1 MYIKVENI
9 SKYNDDNHNKNI
21 ILDNIN
27 FQVNKGEFVCLFGPS
42 GSGKSTLLN
51 ILAGFEKPSEGSV
64 TFSDKEL
71 SQSTIKQI
79 SIFEN
84 YPLPSWLT
92 VEENIKLALEGKVK
106 INQDI
111 INKFLQILNLSTY
124 AQSVTATLPEEIKQK
139 VILTQNLTLNPDIIL
154 MDEPFKRLDLLAK
167 IKLQEDFKKLCQKC
181 QLTVIFITSDIDEA
195 IFLADRIVLMT
206 PNPGKIKKI
215 IPVSIGQRKVHN
227 SYDFLKIRDHIIW
240 EFKEEAEDSI
250 EYYI

>member
-1 MYIKVENI
+1 MYIKIENI
-9 SKYNDDNHNKNI
+9 SKYADNNHNNTV

-27 FQVNKGEFVCLFGPS
+27 FHVTKGEFVCLFGPS

-71 SQSTIKQI
+71 PQSTVKQI

-84 YPLPSWLT
+84 YPLPGWLT
-92 VEENIKLALEGKVK
+92 VEENIKLALDGKVK
-106 INQDI
+106 INKDI
-111 INKFLQILNLSTY
+111 INHYLQIFNLSTY
-124 AQSVTATLPEEIKQK
+124 AKSLTDTLPEDIKQK
-139 VILTQNLTLNPDIIL
+139 VILTQNLALNPDIIL

-181 QLTVIFITSDIDEA
+181 QLTVIFITGDIDEA
-195 IFLADRIVLMT
+195 IFLADRIILMT
-206 PNPGKIKKI
+206 PNPGKIKNI
-215 IPVSIGQRKVHN
+215 IPVSIGRRKVHN

-240 EFKEEAEDSI
+240 EFKEQAEDSI